1 MTPIDII
8 KAVALTAFF
17 LIGFALM
24 EAFRTGPSDAEV
36 RGQAEMVR

>member
-1 MTPIDII
+1 MSDLI
-8 KAVALTAFF
+8 KLIAFIAFF
-17 LIGFALM
+17 VAGFALM